1 MKLTYLIILTV
12 CLIHVQCNQ
21 QLVFEVDR
29 FKRAVNRTY
38 VGFEKEKNL
47 EWKKSYHFIQGAD
60 TQFGMI
66 ETFLQNKTD
75 GQWGEEIALTQQ
87 AITEWNAMQPKPK
100 FVVICGDLV
109 DDLPGRE
116 PRRAK
121 QIADFKQVFQ
131 ALDKDIPL
139 VLL

>member
-1 MKLTYLIILTV
+1 MNSIRVIIITFCIFYV
-12 CLIHVQCNQ
+12 KCDQND
-21 QLVFEVDR
+21 DR

-38 VGFEKEKNL
+38 IGFEKENNT
-47 EWKKSYHFIQGAD
+47 EWRKTFHFIQGAD

-75 GQWGEEIALTQQ
+75 GGWDEEIQLTAQ
-87 AITEWNAMQPKPK
+87 AINEWNAMTPKPK

-109 DDLPGRE
+109 DDFPGKE
-116 PRRAK
+116 PRRSR
-121 QIADFKQVFQ
+121 QITDFKKVFEK
-131 ALDKDIPL
+131 LDNDIPL